1 MKQLVLLLCLT
12 ISTCC
17 LWAQSF
23 VIDGLKYQVIKGN
36 KVELLG
42 SDVELADTV
51 RVPSEILHN
60 GKRYKVIRIGTN
72 AFMGAEMVAIELPNT
87 LQSIGSEAFLGCPK
101 LGNLEIP
108 NSVTEIE
115 VEAFSCCSALK
126 YIKLPERLKY
136 IEYKLL
142 FGCKSL
148 KYLVIPNRVNHI
160 YASAFADCSS
170 LLRIELSSNTKSIGC
185 EAFAEC
191 TKLQEIWC
199 RAERVP
205 KIECPFP
212 DNVSKYY
219 IPKEKATKYIEKW
232 NIDSKKVISLFKNPM
247 VIR

>member
-1 MKQLVLLLCLT
+1 MRQVVLLLCLI
-12 ISTCC
+12 ISSCI
-17 LWAQSF
+17 WAQSM
-23 VIDGLKYQVIKGN
+23 VIDGLRYEVIKGN

-42 SDVELADTV
+42 SEVEVADTV
-51 RVPSEILHN
+51 RVPAEIVHN
-60 GKRYKVIRIGTN
+60 NRRYHVIRIATN
-72 AFMGAEMVAIELPNT
+72 AFMGADMVTIELPNS
-87 LQSIGSEAFLGCPK
+87 LRSIGSEAFLGCPK
-101 LGNLEIP
+101 LSTIEIP
-108 NSVTEIE
+108 NSVKEIE
-115 VEAFSCCSALK
+115 VEAFSCCSALQ

-148 KYLVIPNRVNHI
+148 KYLVIPNQVNHI

-191 TKLQEIWC
+191 TKLREIWC

-219 IPKEKATKYIEKW
+219 IPKEKATEYIEKW